1 MSLTRGAN
9 LVAQG
14 GFEQQSSSTA
24 TSPWYVQGNG
34 GVDRGL
40 GLARTGANNGFVRN
54 NTGWNALKQE
64 VAVTPNTVYTLTG
77 WVKTSSNQNDG
88 YFGARMLNGGPV
100 LNEVHL
106 TQPLGG
112 YALQSV
118 TFNSG
123 ANHSVEVYAGTW
135 ANAGDT
141 WLQVDDVAVV
151 RD

>member
-1 MSLTRGAN
+1 MSLTWGAN

-14 GFEQQSSSTA
+14 GFEQQPSSTA

-40 GLARTGANNGFVRN
+40 GFARTGANNGFVRN

-77 WVKTSSNQNDG
+77 WVKTSSI
-88 YFGARMLNGGPV
+88 
-100 LNEVHL
+100 
-106 TQPLGG
+106 QP
-112 YALQSV
+112 V

-135 ANAGDT
+135 ANTGDT

-151 RD
+151 RN